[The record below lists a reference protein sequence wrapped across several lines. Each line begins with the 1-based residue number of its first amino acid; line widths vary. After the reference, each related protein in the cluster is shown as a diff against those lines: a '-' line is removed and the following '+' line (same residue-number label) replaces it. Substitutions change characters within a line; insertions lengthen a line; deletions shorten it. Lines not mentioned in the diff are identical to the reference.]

1 MWRAFPCTQVHI
13 SDSVVSQLHTFFSFV
28 QSDIQPVNSS
38 CDKHSECFPAFS
50 WQQQI
55 EGIMSSDSASNLD
68 IKTELERLKSELA
81 ISEKLGEK
89 ARQRQLELEE
99 SNAKLKDEILVLKEN
114 VGNTKKMEDVIAGL
128 KKELRI

>member
-1 MWRAFPCTQVHI
+1 M
-13 SDSVVSQLHTFFSFV
+13 SNDST
-28 QSDIQPVNSS
+28 
-38 CDKHSECFPAFS
+38 
-50 WQQQI
+50 
-55 EGIMSSDSASNLD
+55 SNLD
-68 IKTELERLKSELA
+68 IKTELEQLKSELA

-128 KKELRI
+128 KKQIEDMKAANPSPKEFRETSTMVVTYKKKMIN